1 MLKSPLVA
9 SFVLAAASPLVM
21 AGDKPMADKVAATAT
36 AAATTTTAPAAAHHA
51 QSTSDRQAA
60 KSMAAGTGSTA
71 ALGARQV
78 PAVRDWSAIDT
89 QRDHLITPEE
99 MEDFLQRT

>member
-21 AGDKPMADKVAATAT
+21 AGDKPMADKVAA
-36 AAATTTTAPAAAHHA
+36 TTAPAAAHHA